1 MGILRFLRWQTA
13 FASNQ
18 VKSEI
23 SALLAPTGRVPEGS
37 RERIEIRQRRRL
49 PSPQRGRGAGGEGD
63 SRARTKCRRTLTSFR
78 HFDAPLLR
86 FLALGTVSVVL
97 LTVAIQSEQPAVPEP
112 WPQFRGNLALTGLAK
127 TPLPA
132 SLKVAWTYEAGEP
145 IESSAA
151 IADGTV
157 YVGTQAAE
165 LLALDLKTGKLLWKY
180 KTSEGIGESSACV
193 ADGVVYVGDLS
204 GVVHAVSKDGKGLW
218 TFKTGSEIKASP
230 VVVDDRVLIGS
241 YDETLYCLAAKTGKL
256 LWQFRINGP
265 VHCTVSVANGIAY
278 VSGCDEIFRAIRISD
293 GKEVYN
299 VSSGAYTGASPALQ
313 GPSAFFGT
321 FSNEVL
327 SVNLQSRQ
335 LVWRYENK
343 QRQFPFYS
351 SAALAD
357 GKVVLGGR
365 DKLVHCLDAK
375 TGKALWTFTTRARVD
390 SSPAV
395 AGGRVYIGSNDGRFY
410 VLQLATGA
418 KIWEFEAGAALSA
431 SPAIA
436 EGKVVIGSQDGR
448 LYCFG

>member
-1 MGILRFLRWQTA
+1 MGILTLRTGDTAKRRDGDGFLVRRFAGSPVRRLLLFSCA
-13 FASNQ
+13 AVF
-18 VKSEI
+18 
-23 SALLAPTGRVPEGS
+23 LLAA
-37 RERIEIRQRRRL
+37 I
-49 PSPQRGRGAGGEGD
+49 
-63 SRARTKCRRTLTSFR
+63 
-78 HFDAPLLR
+78 
-86 FLALGTVSVVL
+86 
-97 LTVAIQSEQPAVPEP
+97 IQSQQTSIPEN
-112 WPQFRGNLALTGLAK
+112 WPQFRGNLALTGVAK
-127 TPLPA
+127 SVLPP

-151 IADGTV
+151 IANGAV
-157 YVGTQAAE
+157 YVGTQSAE

-180 KTSEGIGESSACV
+180 KTTEGIGESSPCV
-193 ADGVVYVGDLS
+193 ADGIVYVGDLA
-204 GVVHAVSKDGKGLW
+204 GVFHAVGTDGKGLW

-230 VVVDDRVLIGS
+230 VVVGDRVLIGS

-256 LWQFRINGP
+256 LWQFKINGP

-278 VSGCDEIFRAIRISD
+278 VSGCDEVFRAIRISD

-313 GPSAFFGT
+313 GPAAYFGT

-351 SAALAD
+351 SAALAE

-365 DKLVHCLDAK
+365 DKLVHCLNAS
-375 TGKALWTFTTRARVD
+375 TGKLVWTFTTRARVD

-395 AGGRVYIGSNDGRFY
+395 AVGRVYIGSNDGRFY
-410 VLQLATGA
+410 VLELATGA
-418 KIWEFEAGAALSA
+418 KVWEFEAGAALSA

-436 EGKVVIGSQDGR
+436 GGRVVIGSQDGR